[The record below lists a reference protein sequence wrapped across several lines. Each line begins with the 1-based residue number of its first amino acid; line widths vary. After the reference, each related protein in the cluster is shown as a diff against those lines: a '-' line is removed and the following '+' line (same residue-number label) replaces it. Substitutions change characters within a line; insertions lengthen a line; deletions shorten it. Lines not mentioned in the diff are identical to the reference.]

1 MPTPT
6 KGPRLGGSPQHERL
20 LLSNL
25 ATALFAHGGITTT
38 QARAKRLRPL
48 AERLVTQA
56 KKGDLHNR
64 RLVLATVRD
73 RDVVYRLFDQIAP
86 GFADR
91 PGGYT
96 RITKL
101 MPRKGDNAPMA
112 RIELVEALTVAQEAV
127 GEAERARGSRFARRR
142 GPGEVPRAGAAPADA
157 AESDPAAGVPGDL
170 PGNADVGGTAA
181 GPATVVDATAAP
193 GVEAAT
199 DEAGAVQVTP
209 PPETPA
215 GEEATDEAGAVQVT
229 PPETPAVE
237 QTAAKETA
245 AKETAAKET
254 AADAPAEPA
263 GGVAADDT
271 GSGAGGQAESA
282 AGESRAEGER

>member
-157 AESDPAAGVPGDL
+157 AESDPAADVPSDL

-193 GVEAAT
+193 GAEAAT

-209 PPETPA
+209 T
-215 GEEATDEAGAVQVT
+215 
-229 PPETPAVE
+229 ETPAVE

-245 AKETAAKET
+245 AKETAA
-254 AADAPAEPA
+254 DALAEPA

-282 AGESRAEGER
+282 AGESPAEGER

>member
-142 GPGEVPRAGAAPADA
+142 GPGEAPRAGAAPADA
-157 AESDPAAGVPGDL
+157 AESDVPSDL

-193 GVEAAT
+193 GVETAT

-215 GEEATDEAGAVQVT
+215 VEAVTDEAGAVQVT

-237 QTAAKETA
+237 QTAAKA
-245 AKETAAKET
+245 T

-282 AGESRAEGER
+282 AGESPAEGER